1 MDTQVLQKR
10 SADGAEEAETGR
22 KGKCKPKK
30 VIQTPVE
37 EAVLRQVE
45 VADQFRD
52 ATVKESNTLQEVD
65 HTHRFGR
72 VGEAEQHGRLMQ
84 ATTTKT
90 TVNEV
95 SWTWKLLRV
104 AFKYLLLLGEK
115 TPVVGVV
122 IIGFITRATE

>member
-10 SADGAEEAETGR
+10 SADGAEEAEAGR

-95 SWTWKLLRV
+95 SWTWKLL
-104 AFKYLLLLGEK
+104 
-115 TPVVGVV
+115 
-122 IIGFITRATE
+122 